1 MSQETLSRLQEIL
14 TNTLY
19 TPKSEQLT
27 PILKSFIQGQVP
39 LSAYMTFISTLKEP
53 LWVEFLSSLL
63 DTYVPSFKHIALR
76 ERDEDWFFIRH
87 LSDEERQADH
97 HFFNSLWI
105 ANQSKHF
112 PLDSTLSEVVLFSM
126 LKHSG
131 LFQLNMFEF
140 HLLDFQQ
147 NFGYLPFE
155 LLLTYD
161 DEDTQIF
168 PIPMMYRWIMMAFV
182 FLGTEQ
188 TATILTTLSE
198 RHEEDYFDLEILW
211 LEHGDFF
218 TECAP
223 LTIGKILLKTQALAT
238 TLDLPLSGRDT
249 LSHHMIYPVS
259 NFPDLPEAPKEESD
273 YEDVDDWVLG

>member
-131 LFQLNMFEF
+131 LFQLNMFK
-140 HLLDFQQ
+140 L
-147 NFGYLPFE
+147 
-155 LLLTYD
+155 
-161 DEDTQIF
+161 
-168 PIPMMYRWIMMAFV
+168 
-182 FLGTEQ
+182 
-188 TATILTTLSE
+188 
-198 RHEEDYFDLEILW
+198 
-211 LEHGDFF
+211 
-218 TECAP
+218 
-223 LTIGKILLKTQALAT
+223 
-238 TLDLPLSGRDT
+238 
-249 LSHHMIYPVS
+249 
-259 NFPDLPEAPKEESD
+259 
-273 YEDVDDWVLG
+273 